1 MLERAT
7 QRERTY
13 QHRWTVGDTV
23 MWDNRG
29 VCTARG
35 PMHPNRS
42 REMLRTIVPGNEPI
56 QWPVRKQLGHQTQIS

>member
-23 MWDNRG
+23 MWDNTGTMHR
-29 VCTARG
+29 VTAFDETCGRLL
-35 PMHPNRS
+35 H
-42 REMLRTIVPGNEPI
+42 RTTLLGEEPL
-56 QWPVRKQLGHQTQIS
+56 VAAA